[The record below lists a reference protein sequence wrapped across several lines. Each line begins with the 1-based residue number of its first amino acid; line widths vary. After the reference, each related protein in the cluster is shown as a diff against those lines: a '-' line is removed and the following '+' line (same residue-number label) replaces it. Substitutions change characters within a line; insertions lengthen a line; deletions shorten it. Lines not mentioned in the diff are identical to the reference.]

1 MPLLPAMVVAHGG
14 NPATVHEHALGVATD
29 TAPVPVDDPN
39 VVLVG
44 AIPNV
49 QPD

>member
-1 MPLLPAMVVAHGG
+1 VPVLPAMVNAHGG
-14 NPATVHEHALGVATD
+14 SPAAVHEHAFGVATD
-29 TAPVPVDDPN
+29 TAPAPTDDPN